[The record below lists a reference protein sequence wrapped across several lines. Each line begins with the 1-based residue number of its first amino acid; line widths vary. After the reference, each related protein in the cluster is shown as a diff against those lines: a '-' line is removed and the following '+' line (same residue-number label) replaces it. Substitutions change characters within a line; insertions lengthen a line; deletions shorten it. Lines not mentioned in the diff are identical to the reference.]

1 MAYFDIEKSGG
12 IARLTLTRPE
22 KHNAF
27 DEVLIEDLTHAL
39 AGLGLDPSV
48 DVVMLA
54 AQGKSF
60 SAGGDLGWMRR
71 AAEKNHAGNI
81 RDAMALAGL
90 MRTLDA
96 LPKTTIAVV
105 QGAAYGG
112 GVGLV
117 ACCDIAIAAQHAI
130 FSLSEVKLG
139 LIPAAISPYVIAAI
153 GARHARR
160 YFQTAEAFDA
170 MAAQR
175 IGLVHEVAEADSLDA
190 RAKEIADAVL
200 KTAPV
205 ARQDAKRLV
214 SDVAHR
220 PIDDALTAMT
230 AERIADARAR
240 NEAREGLA
248 AFFERR
254 APQWPGRKG

>member
-12 IARLTLTRPE
+12 VARLTLTRPE

-39 AGLGLDPSV
+39 TGLGLDPSV
-48 DVVMLA
+48 DMVILA

-60 SAGGDLGWMRR
+60 SAGGDLAWMKR
-71 AAEKNHAGNI
+71 AAEKNHAGNV
-81 RDAMALAGL
+81 RDAMALAAL
-90 MRTLDA
+90 MRTLDT
-96 LPKTTIAVV
+96 LPKTTLALV
-105 QGAAYGG
+105 QGPAYGG

-117 ACCDIAIAAQHAI
+117 ACCDIAIAAPHAT

-153 GARHARR
+153 GPRQARR
-160 YFQTAEAFDA
+160 YFQTAETFDA
-170 MAAQR
+170 ATAQR
-175 IGLVHEVAEADSLDA
+175 IGLLHEVVEADKLHA
-190 RAKEIADAVL
+190 RAAQIADAIL

-205 ARQDAKRLV
+205 ARQDAKQLV
-214 SDVAHR
+214 SDVGHR
-220 PIDDALTAMT
+220 PIDDTLTAMT

-240 NEAREGLA
+240 DEAKEGLA

-254 APQWPGRKG
+254 APQWPARKG

>member
-1 MAYFDIEKSGG
+1 MGYFDIQKSGG
-12 IARLTLTRPE
+12 VARLILTRPE

-27 DEVLIEDLTHAL
+27 DEVLIEDLTQAL
-39 AGLGLDPSV
+39 TGLGQDPSV
-48 DVVMLA
+48 DVVVLA
-54 AQGKSF
+54 AEGKSF
-60 SAGGDLGWMRR
+60 SAGGDLGWMKR
-71 AAEKNHAGNI
+71 AAEKSRAGNI
-81 RDAMALAGL
+81 ADATALASL
-90 MRTLDA
+90 MRTLDT
-96 LPKTTIAVV
+96 LPKTTLAVV

-112 GVGLV
+112 GVGLI
-117 ACCDIAIAAQHAI
+117 ACCDIAIAAPHAT

-153 GARHARR
+153 GTRQARR
-160 YFQTAEAFDA
+160 YFQTAESFDA
-170 MAAQR
+170 ATAQR
-175 IGLVHEVAEADSLDA
+175 IGLVHEVIEADSLEA
-190 RAKEIADAVL
+190 RAIELAQAIV

-214 SDVAHR
+214 FDLAHR

-240 NEAREGLA
+240 DEAREGLA